1 MSKNFKN
8 MMSKAFS
15 WATTPFKKNSVGI
28 EQARYRKSQDAAS
41 LRELYLMREVSEKG
55 NSLIEEESFQKASMD
70 ERQRRIRK
78 FLDRMVERG
87 LVQKGTVRYNKMQ
100 QLITYRYTSGVV
112 GGFLLRVAADTEKKK

>member
-1 MSKNFKN
+1 

-15 WATTPFKKNSVGI
+15 WATNPLKKNSVGI
-28 EQARYRKSQDAAS
+28 EQTRYRKSQDTAS